1 MNHVGFLMQ
10 GRNWILCGVEV
21 KKKQQQKKNPE
32 RHKCQIHLFMQII
45 SKQK

>member
-21 KKKQQQKKNPE
+21 KKNNKKKTPE

>member
-21 KKKQQQKKNPE
+21 KKKKKKTPE

>member
-21 KKKQQQKKNPE
+21 KKKQQKKPPE

>member
-21 KKKQQQKKNPE
+21 KKNNKKTPE